1 MIAVK
6 IIFYKKLMQEEFLQI
21 LRTLKQNVFIM
32 TSGQENN
39 RCAVTVS
46 AVTSLSLEPP
56 LIIGCIKKNA
66 SMHKLLKKDN
76 KFCLNLLNSSQ
87 KDLANLC
94 SSEEDGESRFS
105 KGQWLEYDPSYLSDA
120 QSNIFC
126 TMDEIYTFNSHSL
139 VVGKIYELKHSGTK
153 DPLIYQDGDYE

>member
-46 AVTSLSLEPP
+46 SVTSLSLEPP
-56 LIIGCIKKNA
+56 LIIVCINKNA

-94 SSEEDGESRFS
+94 SSEEDG
-105 KGQWLEYDPSYLSDA
+105 
-120 QSNIFC
+120 
-126 TMDEIYTFNSHSL
+126 
-139 VVGKIYELKHSGTK
+139 
-153 DPLIYQDGDYE
+153 